1 MVDSHHLEQALE
13 HVLAGN
19 ARSLG
24 RRGDADRHGAAPDA
38 ADPAAQDDLVAHGH
52 GRQEVHAG
60 DGGHHDLALC
70 QAARSEK
77 GRLGHELQALAREQ
91 RAVVVG
97 QRGQY
102 QFMQLGGSG
111 GCCHVSQFTQ
121 NSAPAIVLKRRILA
135 KRSP

>member
-1 MVDSHHLEQALE
+1 MFLTARWGELIGDIGRDAYWELADLKARLHPEDAPLLEAAMTHLLE
-13 HVLAGN
+13 G
-19 ARSLG
+19 
-24 RRGDADRHGAAPDA
+24 
-38 ADPAAQDDLVAHGH
+38 
-52 GRQEVHAG
+52 
-60 DGGHHDLALC
+60 
-70 QAARSEK
+70 
-77 GRLGHELQALAREQ
+77 REQ

-135 KRSP
+135 KRSPRICKFCE